1 MLDYP
6 EEYTD
11 GYVVFMGNRFTVD
24 QRVLIPRLETEELVK
39 YCLKFLEKNPQ
50 IQTIADI
57 GTGSGIIPI
66 SLSEKMDRP
75 LKVFATDMS
84 QEALDL
90 AKENFHQVQK
100 TKDGGQDGGIT
111 FLQ

>member
-1 MLDYP
+1 
-6 EEYTD
+6 
-11 GYVVFMGNRFTVD
+11 MGNRFVVD
-24 QRVLIPRLETEELVK
+24 ERVLIPRLETEELVK

-66 SLSEKMDRP
+66 SLHAKMDRP
-75 LKVFATDMS
+75 LRVFATDMS
-84 QEALDL
+84 QGALDL
-90 AKENFHQVQK
+90 AEENFHQVQNTEDK
-100 TKDGGQDGGIT
+100 VQNKGIN